1 MTVRPSHVPVPL
13 FTLSSKANSGE
24 KKRKKKTKHVT
35 FRVYPTLLLIFVVLH
50 SFLSVDSF
58 LDLSFHFPFSFPE
71 TIYGFTRSFQI
82 QPCNTGISH
91 RYHQVFGELP
101 LQHESKNLSFSTFLH
116 PHQFEDS
123 GYNFWVKQ

>member
-1 MTVRPSHVPVPL
+1 MCTMKDNDILLSCFWNLTQKLSCLMTVRPSHVPVPL

-91 RYHQVFGELP
+91 IPSSVWWA
-101 LQHESKNLSFSTFLH
+101 STAAW
-116 PHQFEDS
+116 E
-123 GYNFWVKQ
+123 